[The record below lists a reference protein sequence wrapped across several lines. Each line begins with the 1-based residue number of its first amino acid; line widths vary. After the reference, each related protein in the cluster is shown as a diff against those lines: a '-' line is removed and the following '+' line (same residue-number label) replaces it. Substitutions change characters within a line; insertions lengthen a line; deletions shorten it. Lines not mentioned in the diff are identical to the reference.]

1 MRKIFSLFCLF
12 VSICLIGCKKGEPKE
27 LFTYEERPLETVK
40 DIEYDD
46 LMTIDGLANESVYEG
61 MDVLSFVETQ
71 SGIKLESKAFLG
83 E

>member
-46 LMTIDGLANESVYEG
+46 LMTIDGLAN
-61 MDVLSFVETQ
+61 DC
-71 SGIKLESKAFLG
+71 
-83 E
+83 